1 MPLSPTISPTMS
13 TNKKIAE
20 FPDVHAKLQ
29 KPTKQ
34 SAFERQKAEAEAK
47 RQREAA
53 ETAAVYEDFVK
64 SFDADDD
71 NDHDNEGG
79 AQHFRGR
86 APPGGFAPRG
96 GALGGAGRRHFGG
109 PVSGLGSMKSSGPG
123 TLGQAIAP
131 SYAKKRNYDGGFA
144 TGGRRDHS
152 TGRLGFDN
160 DDDDNNN
167 GAQQHKTLAKAFD
180 ASDDEEERVGGGSR
194 SEDRAVAK
202 PTLRL
207 VNLPPATSPAV
218 IKALIPN
225 TLSVE
230 GVRILPPAVQGTDRK
245 SLAAIV
251 TLAQDTAASEIDAA
265 VSALQHRYLGFG
277 YYLSLHRHLS
287 SAAVAMAA
295 EASLMGPAAGSHP
308 FGAKPVATPG
318 PGNGHGGGPHGG
330 PGRFAPPSSYGP
342 AGAPL
347 SRNLF
352 HVPIQPPRDIKQLRM
367 IHKVVESVLEHGPE
381 FEALLMSRA
390 DVQREEKWA
399 WLWDARSQGG
409 IWYRW
414 RLWEVLTGGGQGKG
428 RYLPLFEGSHA
439 WKVPD
444 KPLPYEHT
452 TGVDGFISE
461 SEYDSEF
468 DDEDEDEPKIITE
481 GSKADEEVFL
491 NPIEKA
497 KLVHLLS
504 RLPTTLS
511 KIRKGDIARITAFA
525 ITHSNR
531 GADEI
536 VDLIVSNIENPLAFS
551 SANPDHQRDAP
562 NQSSDS
568 RDASPFLAELAKPPT
583 SDPSTSQDTSGAK
596 LVALYVISDILS
608 SSSTS
613 GIRHAWRYRQLLEA
627 SLKSRHVFEG
637 LGLMPEKLNWGRL
650 RAEKWKRSVGLVLS
664 LWDGW
669 SVFPMDSQELF
680 VKSFE
685 NPPSLSSGAGA
696 KKEGEM
702 RGAGGDEERAKG
714 RWKTVEALPEA
725 AGVEAGGDDGAESDG
740 SYDEYTDDEELDNEL
755 LAQYHIDGESL
766 LDIDIVGLAIE
777 EAGGDDSAMG
787 DAAASS
793 PKNVVTTVIAP
804 PTGAASKRKGRM
816 TAADMFA
823 DSDSGD
829 EK

>member
-1 MPLSPTISPTMS
+1 MS

-20 FPDVHAKLQ
+20 FPDVEAKLQ

-47 RQREAA
+47 RLREAA
-53 ETAAVYEDFVK
+53 ETAAVYEDFIK

-71 NDHDNEGG
+71 NNNNNNNNADDS
-79 AQHFRGR
+79 AQGFDGRGR
-86 APPGGFAPRG
+86 ATRGGFAPRG
-96 GALGGAGRRHFGG
+96 GGAVGRRHFGG
-109 PVSGLGSMKSSGPG
+109 PGSGLGMKSSGPG
-123 TLGQAIAP
+123 TLGAP
-131 SYAKKRNYDGGFA
+131 AGSGYGPKRNYDGFA
-144 TGGRRDHS
+144 AAGGRRDHS
-152 TGRLGFDN
+152 AGRLGFD
-160 DDDDNNN
+160 DDDGDGNT
-167 GAQQHKTLAKAFD
+167 QHKPLAKAFD
-180 ASDDEEERVGGGSR
+180 ASNDEQERAGAGASK

-207 VNLPPATSPAV
+207 VNLPPATSPSV
-218 IKALIPN
+218 IKALVPKS
-225 TLSVE
+225 LSVE

-245 SLAAIV
+245 SLTAIV

-287 SAAVAMAA
+287 SAAMAMAA

-308 FGAKPVATPG
+308 FGAKPVAAPG
-318 PGNGHGGGPHGG
+318 SGNGHGGPHAG

-342 AGAPL
+342 AVAL

-352 HVPIQPPRDIKQLRM
+352 HVPVQPPRDIKQLRM

-390 DVQREEKWA
+390 EVQREEKWA

-414 RLWEVLTGGGQGKG
+414 RLWEILTAGGGQGKG

-439 WKVPD
+439 WKVPE
-444 KPLPYEHT
+444 KQLPYEHT

-468 DDEDEDEPKIITE
+468 DDEDDEDPKIILE

-497 KLVHLLS
+497 KLVHLLA

-511 KIRKGDIARITAFA
+511 KIRKGDTARITAFA

-536 VDLIVSNIENPLAFS
+536 VDLIVSNIETPLAFS
-551 SANPDHQRDAP
+551 SANPGHQRDAP
-562 NQSSDS
+562 NQSGDS
-568 RDASPFLAELAKPPT
+568 RDASPFAAEITKPPPT
-583 SDPSTSQDTSGAK
+583 SDPSNSQDTSGAK

-685 NPPSLSSGAGA
+685 NPPSA
-696 KKEGEM
+696 KKEAEEE
-702 RGAGGDEERAKG
+702 AGDEERAKG
-714 RWKTVEALPEA
+714 RWKTMDAAAVVPEA
-725 AGVEAGGDDGAESDG
+725 AAFGAPEVGGDGAESDG

-777 EAGGDDSAMG
+777 GEDTAVG
-787 DAAASS
+787 DAAPSPEKVDTAGPVLHDSSKTVSS
-793 PKNVVTTVIAP
+793 PRVAP
-804 PTGAASKRKGRM
+804 KRRARL
-816 TAADMFA
+816 TAADMFG

-829 EK
+829 DK

>member
-1 MPLSPTISPTMS
+1 MS
-13 TNKKIAE
+13 SNKKIAE
-20 FPDVHAKLQ
+20 FPDVEAKLH

-47 RQREAA
+47 RLREAA

-71 NDHDNEGG
+71 ADGG
-79 AQHFRGR
+79 PNAFDGRGR
-86 APPGGFAPRG
+86 APGGFAPRG
-96 GALGGAGRRHFGG
+96 GGFGGGGKRHFGG
-109 PVSGLGSMKSSGPG
+109 AGGLGMKSSGPG
-123 TLGQAIAP
+123 TLGPPASSLGKKRTYEGFAP
-131 SYAKKRNYDGGFA
+131 S
-144 TGGRRDHS
+144 RRDHFAGAA
-152 TGRLGFDN
+152 GRLGFD
-160 DDDDNNN
+160 DDD
-167 GAQQHKTLAKAFD
+167 GHTTLAKAFD
-180 ASDDEEERVGGGSR
+180 ASDDDEERTGASGSR

-207 VNLPPATSPAV
+207 ANLPPATSPAV
-218 IKALIPN
+218 IKALIPS
-225 TLSVE
+225 TLNVE
-230 GVRILPPAVQGTDRK
+230 GVKILSPTPQGTDRK
-245 SLAAIV
+245 SLTAIV

-265 VSALQHRYLGFG
+265 VSALQNRYLGFG
-277 YYLSLHRHLS
+277 YCLSLHRHLS
-287 SAAVAMAA
+287 SAAMAVAA
-295 EASLMGPAAGSHP
+295 EASVMGPAAGSHP
-308 FGAKPVATPG
+308 FGAKPVATSG
-318 PGNGHGGGPHGG
+318 PGNGHGGPHGG

-352 HVPIQPPRDIKQLRM
+352 HVPIQPPRNIKQLRM

-381 FEALLMSRA
+381 FEALLMSRP

-414 RLWEVLTGGGQGKG
+414 RLWEILTGGGQRKG

-439 WKVPD
+439 WKVPE

-452 TGVDGFISE
+452 TAVDGFVSE
-461 SEYDSEF
+461 PEYDSEF
-468 DDEDEDEPKIITE
+468 DDDDDDEPKIITE

-511 KIRKGDIARITAFA
+511 KIRKGDIARITSFA
-525 ITHSNR
+525 ITHANR

-551 SANPDHQRDAP
+551 SANPGYQKDAP
-562 NQSSDS
+562 NQSGDS
-568 RDASPFLAELAKPPT
+568 RDGSPAAAELLKPPT
-583 SDPSTSQDTSGAK
+583 SDPSSTQDTSGAR

-637 LGLMPEKLNWGRL
+637 LGSMPEKLNWGRL

-669 SVFPMDSQELF
+669 SVFPMDSQDLF
-680 VKSFE
+680 LKSFE
-685 NPPSLSSGAGA
+685 NPPSTKKDEKGA
-696 KKEGEM
+696 
-702 RGAGGDEERAKG
+702 GDEEKAKG
-714 RWKTVEALPEA
+714 KWKTVEAA
-725 AGVEAGGDDGAESDG
+725 AAVSEVAGASEVVEDDRESDG

-777 EAGGDDSAMG
+777 GEGDTVMG
-787 DAAASS
+787 DAALD
-793 PKNVVTTVIAP
+793 PIIANDGGQSGQGK
-804 PTGAASKRKGRM
+804 TSTLSTSGAASKRKGRM

>member
-1 MPLSPTISPTMS
+1 MPS
-13 TNKKIAE
+13 NKKITE
-20 FPDVHAKLQ
+20 FPDVEAKLH

-47 RQREAA
+47 RLREAA

-71 NDHDNEGG
+71 ADDGG
-79 AQHFRGR
+79 PNAFDGRGR
-86 APPGGFAPRG
+86 ASGGFAPRG
-96 GALGGAGRRHFGG
+96 SGFAGGGRRHFGG
-109 PVSGLGSMKSSGPG
+109 AGGLGMKSSGPG
-123 TLGQAIAP
+123 TLGPPAP
-131 SYAKKRNYDGGFA
+131 SFGKKRPFEGLA
-144 TGGRRDHS
+144 PGRRDHS
-152 TGRLGFDN
+152 AGAAGRLGFH
-160 DDDDNNN
+160 DDDDDDDH
-167 GAQQHKTLAKAFD
+167 GHKPLVKVFD
-180 ASDDEEERVGGGSR
+180 ASEDEDERAGLSGSR

-207 VNLPPATSPAV
+207 VNLPPGTSPAV
-218 IKALIPN
+218 IKALIPG
-225 TLSVE
+225 TLNVE

-245 SLAAIV
+245 SLTAIV
-251 TLAQDTAASEIDAA
+251 TLAPDTAASEIDAV
-265 VSALQHRYLGFG
+265 VSALQNRYLGFG

-287 SAAVAMAA
+287 SAAMAVAA
-295 EASLMGPAAGSHP
+295 ESSVMNSAAASHP

-318 PGNGHGGGPHGG
+318 PGNGHGGPHTG

-342 AGAPL
+342 AGVSL
-347 SRNLF
+347 SRNLY

-381 FEALLMSRA
+381 FEALLMSRP
-390 DVQREEKWA
+390 DVQKEEKWA

-414 RLWEVLTGGGQGKG
+414 RLWEILTGGGQGKG
-428 RYLPLFEGSHA
+428 KYLPLFEGSHA
-439 WKVPD
+439 WK
-444 KPLPYEHT
+444 KPEKHLPYEHT
-452 TGVDGFISE
+452 TGVDGFVSE

-468 DDEDEDEPKIITE
+468 DDEDDEEPKIITE

-497 KLVHLLS
+497 KLVHLIS

-525 ITHSNR
+525 ITHANR

-536 VDLIVSNIENPLAFS
+536 VNLIVSNLENPLAFS
-551 SANPDHQRDAP
+551 SANPDFQRDAL
-562 NQSSDS
+562 NQSGDS
-568 RDASPFLAELAKPPT
+568 RDGSPAIAELTKLPT
-583 SDPSTSQDTSGAK
+583 SDPSASQDTSGAK

-685 NPPSLSSGAGA
+685 NPPSA
-696 KKEGEM
+696 KKDEK
-702 RGAGGDEERAKG
+702 GAGDEEKAKG
-714 RWKTVEALPEA
+714 KWKTVEAAAAVSEGVGGAEA
-725 AGVEAGGDDGAESDG
+725 LEDDAESDG
-740 SYDEYTDDEELDNEL
+740 SFDEYTDDEELDNEL

-766 LDIDIVGLAIE
+766 LDIDIVGLEIE
-777 EAGGDDSAMG
+777 SDADAVMAGGAADTNRNTTHKSSTSAMSG
-787 DAAASS
+787 
-793 PKNVVTTVIAP
+793 TAP
-804 PTGAASKRKGRM
+804 KRKGRM

>member
-1 MPLSPTISPTMS
+1 MS
-13 TNKKIAE
+13 SNKKIAE
-20 FPDVHAKLQ
+20 FPNVEAKLH

-47 RQREAA
+47 RLREAA
-53 ETAAVYEDFVK
+53 ETAAVYEDFIK

-71 NDHDNEGG
+71 ADDGSNAFDG
-79 AQHFRGR
+79 RGR
-86 APPGGFAPRG
+86 APGGFAPRG
-96 GALGGAGRRHFGG
+96 GGFAGGGKRHFGG
-109 PVSGLGSMKSSGPG
+109 AGGLGMKSSGPG
-123 TLGQAIAP
+123 TLGPPAP
-131 SYAKKRNYDGGFA
+131 SFGKKRTYEGF
-144 TGGRRDHS
+144 TPGKRDHS
-152 TGRLGFDN
+152 AGRLGFD
-160 DDDDNNN
+160 DDD
-167 GAQQHKTLAKAFD
+167 GQKPLAKAFD
-180 ASDDEEERVGGGSR
+180 ASDDEEERAVLGGSR
-194 SEDRAVAK
+194 YEDRAVAK

-218 IKALIPN
+218 VKALIPS
-225 TLSVE
+225 TLNVE
-230 GVRILPPAVQGTDRK
+230 GVRILPPPAQGTDRK
-245 SLAAIV
+245 SLTAIV
-251 TLAQDTAASEIDAA
+251 TLGQGTAASEIDAA
-265 VSALQHRYLGFG
+265 VSALQNRYLGFG
-277 YYLSLHRHLS
+277 YNLSLHRHLS
-287 SAAVAMAA
+287 SAAMAVAA
-295 EASLMGPAAGSHP
+295 EASVMGSAAGSHP
-308 FGAKPVATPG
+308 FGAKPVPMPG
-318 PGNGHGGGPHGG
+318 PGNGHGGPHAG

-342 AGAPL
+342 AGVPL
-347 SRNLF
+347 SRNLL
-352 HVPIQPPRDIKQLRM
+352 HVPIQPPRNIKQLRM

-381 FEALLMSRA
+381 FEALLMSRP

-414 RLWEVLTGGGQGKG
+414 RLWEILTGGGLGKG
-428 RYLPLFEGSHA
+428 KYLPLFEGSHA
-439 WKVPD
+439 WK
-444 KPLPYEHT
+444 KPEKQLPYEHT
-452 TGVDGFISE
+452 TGVDGFVSE

-468 DDEDEDEPKIITE
+468 DDEDDDEPKIITE

-511 KIRKGDIARITAFA
+511 KIRKGDIARITSFA
-525 ITHSNR
+525 ITHANR

-536 VDLIVSNIENPLAFS
+536 VDLIISNIESPLAFS
-551 SANPDHQRDAP
+551 SANPDYQRDGLI
-562 NQSSDS
+562 QSVDS
-568 RDASPFLAELAKPPT
+568 RDGSPAAAELPKPPT
-583 SDPSTSQDTSGAK
+583 SDPSVSQDISGAK

-650 RAEKWKRSVGLVLS
+650 RAEKWKRSVGLVLG

-685 NPPSLSSGAGA
+685 NPPSA
-696 KKEGEM
+696 KKDEK
-702 RGAGGDEERAKG
+702 GAGDEEKAKG
-714 RWKTVEALPEA
+714 KWKTVDAATAVAEA
-725 AGVEAGGDDGAESDG
+725 AGGSEVLEDEGESDG
-740 SYDEYTDDEELDNEL
+740 SFDEYTDDEELDNEL

-766 LDIDIVGLAIE
+766 LDIDIVGLPIDVETDAVME
-777 EAGGDDSAMG
+777 
-787 DAAASS
+787 DAAEADPKTAPNKSRTSS
-793 PKNVVTTVIAP
+793 SGTT
-804 PTGAASKRKGRM
+804 SKRKGRM

-823 DSDSGD
+823 DSDSGE